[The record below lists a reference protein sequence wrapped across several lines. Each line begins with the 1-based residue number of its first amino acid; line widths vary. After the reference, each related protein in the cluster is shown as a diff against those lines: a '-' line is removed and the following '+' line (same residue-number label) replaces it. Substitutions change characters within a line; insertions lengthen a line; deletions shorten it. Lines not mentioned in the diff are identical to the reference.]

1 MDYRYFPEP
10 DLLPLNL
17 TDEFVWEV
25 EKLKVELP
33 ITRRLRYLNEY
44 KLGVDDARILT
55 ADKELSDYYEELVR
69 LTNDPKKS
77 CSYVTTILL
86 AIIKESDELES
97 ISDFKFDV
105 EQLAKVIELVNKD
118 ELSSTNSKV
127 VIDELVANGGN
138 TDEIVDAK
146 NLRQKN
152 DMGALEAIVDE
163 VIANNAKQVEDY
175 KGWNQNIFG
184 FFVGQCMKASK
195 WQWNPKIFNELLKKK
210 LG

>member
-17 TDEFVWEV
+17 SDEFVSEI

-55 ADKELSDYYEELVR
+55 ADKEISDYYEELVK

-86 AIIKESDELES
+86 AIIKDSEELDS
-97 ISDFKFDV
+97 IEDLKFEV
-105 EQLAKVIELVNKD
+105 LQLAKVIELVNKD
-118 ELSSTNSKV
+118 ELSSTNSKL
-127 VIDELVANGGN
+127 VIEELVING
-138 TDEIVDAK
+138 
-146 NLRQKN
+146 
-152 DMGALEAIVDE
+152 
-163 VIANNAKQVEDY
+163 
-175 KGWNQNIFG
+175 
-184 FFVGQCMKASK
+184 
-195 WQWNPKIFNELLKKK
+195 
-210 LG
+210 

>member
-17 TDEFVWEV
+17 SDEFVNEI

-55 ADKELSDYYEELVR
+55 ADKEISDYYEELVT

-86 AIIKESDELES
+86 AIIKDSEELNS
-97 ISDFKFDV
+97 IEDLKFEV
-105 EQLAKVIELVNKD
+105 SQLAKVIELVNKD
-118 ELSSTNSKV
+118 ELSSTNSKL
-127 VIDELVANGGN
+127 VIEELVLNG
-138 TDEIVDAK
+138 
-146 NLRQKN
+146 
-152 DMGALEAIVDE
+152 
-163 VIANNAKQVEDY
+163 
-175 KGWNQNIFG
+175 
-184 FFVGQCMKASK
+184 
-195 WQWNPKIFNELLKKK
+195 
-210 LG
+210 